1 MLAEIKE
8 LQTAAV
14 NKLIDLI
21 DTQNKDVY
29 TFRAPTGSGKT
40 YMMADFMD
48 KMLQKHKEVIFLV
61 SSLSKSDLAKQNY
74 DKFCEYRDSSWFP
87 RLNPYLMNSE
97 IAGEE
102 RLHIPND
109 YNVYLLPRDLYKEK
123 SRLMAGPMLSFLA
136 EMKFTEGKSII
147 WIKDECHIA
156 TSNLDAIAN
165 AYFDCTINFS
175 ATPNLRR
182 GQHPDVEIT
191 DSEAENCK
199 LIKTVT
205 WGDDDSTV
213 EDALLKFQEIK
224 ADYRNMLNVNP
235 CLIIQISNKKKA
247 DEELQGEIFPALN
260 KHPDLKWMLIVN
272 DTKECD
278 TNDFFKAKKLPV
290 NKWKDYARS
299 DLSGIDVIIFKL
311 VISEGWDIPRACML
325 YQARN
330 SRSQQ
335 LDEQVIGR
343 VRRNPRLLDYETL
356 SPEAQRL
363 AITAWVWGVSPEER
377 GKALAVRLH
386 DDKKDIQNNI
396 KVKTTII
403 KQLADKENF
412 DLKGFLSRQKPVLSH
427 KSIFDLNRQI
437 QAVDSSVKQLVYS
450 NATTYSKWWEIAE
463 HVLEIAKESN
473 QYRCDYSSSMQVGEE
488 VTFADQS
495 YYSVSDKYV
504 NISNWVWRRKDGAE
518 KFSFDS
524 EAEKDWADILKEI
537 SSVSIKSINTGKKKY
552 IPQNPNQ
559 ITLFGEAIPE
569 YTVENEK
576 EIFLWGKNYVPES
589 SIKFEYYLGAL
600 HSSYP
605 DFIMKDK
612 YGRVHI
618 FEVKSVNQSSSF
630 TFDNNIYISK
640 VTELKKCYQQASKL
654 TGQYF
659 YLPIQREDIW
669 TITIFEN
676 GNEKT
681 LTIDQFRRFI
691 KTPPNR

>member
-1 MLAEIKE
+1 
-8 LQTAAV
+8 
-14 NKLIDLI
+14 
-21 DTQNKDVY
+21 
-29 TFRAPTGSGKT
+29 
-40 YMMADFMD
+40 
-48 KMLQKHKEVIFLV
+48 
-61 SSLSKSDLAKQNY
+61 
-74 DKFCEYRDSSWFP
+74 
-87 RLNPYLMNSE
+87 
-97 IAGEE
+97 
-102 RLHIPND
+102 
-109 YNVYLLPRDLYKEK
+109 
-123 SRLMAGPMLSFLA
+123 
-136 EMKFTEGKSII
+136 
-147 WIKDECHIA
+147 
-156 TSNLDAIAN
+156 
-165 AYFDCTINFS
+165 
-175 ATPNLRR
+175 
-182 GQHPDVEIT
+182 VEIT

-356 SPEAQRL
+356 SHEAQRL

-403 KQLADKENF
+403 KQLADKENY

-473 QYRCDYSSSMQVGEE
+473 QYRCDYSSSMKVGEE

-495 YYSVSDKYV
+495 YYSISDKYV

-576 EIFLWGKNYVPES
+576 
-589 SIKFEYYLGAL
+589 
-600 HSSYP
+600 
-605 DFIMKDK
+605 
-612 YGRVHI
+612 
-618 FEVKSVNQSSSF
+618 
-630 TFDNNIYISK
+630 
-640 VTELKKCYQQASKL
+640 
-654 TGQYF
+654 
-659 YLPIQREDIW
+659 
-669 TITIFEN
+669 
-676 GNEKT
+676 
-681 LTIDQFRRFI
+681 
-691 KTPPNR
+691 